1 MYTLPKLPY
10 DVNALEPYIDGRTV
24 KFTMENTIK
33 LMLTI

>member
-10 DVNALEPYIDGRTV
+10 DGNALEPYIDGRTV
-24 KFTMENTIK
+24 EIHHGNTIK